1 MSIDCDFE
9 LLCYFVDVD
18 IVVNYMITTVY
29 QEIAA
34 KSPEVF

>member
-9 LLCYFVDVD
+9 LLCYFIDVD
-18 IVVNYMITTVY
+18 IALNQTVTTID

-34 KSPEVF
+34 KNPEVF